1 MIMKFLKS
9 NLPILALGILLL
21 VAGTMYLVSNRM
33 AFVPLMSDRS
43 FVSVDGFMFEIA
55 DTPISHQKGLSGRNN
70 LSDTYGMLFV
80 FDEPSR
86 PGFWMKD
93 MLVSIDIVWLSD
105 SGEVLGIEHSVSPE
119 TYQKVP
125 PDVFYPPSSVSYAL
139 EVRAGLAHSKGWVV
153 GSVIP
158 LPPLK

>member
-1 MIMKFLKS
+1 MKFLQN
-9 NLPILALGILLL
+9 NLPVLTLGILLL
-21 VAGTMYLVSNRM
+21 VAGTVYLVSNRM
-33 AFVPLMSDRS
+33 AFLPLMSDRP

-55 DTPISHQKGLSGRNN
+55 DTPQAQQQGLSGRAN

-93 MLVSIDIVWLSD
+93 MLVPIDIVWLSD
-105 SGEVLGIEHSVSPE
+105 TGVVVGIEHNVSPD

-125 PDVFYPPSSVSYAL
+125 PDVFYPPSQVSYAL
-139 EVRAGLAHSKGWVV
+139 EVRAGLAASRGWSV
-153 GSVIP
+153 GSVIV
-158 LPPLK
+158 LPEHN